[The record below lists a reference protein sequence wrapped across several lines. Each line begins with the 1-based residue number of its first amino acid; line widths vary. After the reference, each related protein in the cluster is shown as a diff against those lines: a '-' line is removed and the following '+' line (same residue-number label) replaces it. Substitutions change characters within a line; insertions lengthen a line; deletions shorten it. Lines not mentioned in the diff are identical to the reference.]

1 MLLGALVVTNVMLRR
16 LTNLRFIIIIIIYFF
31 TLGIKSPEGFWKKI
45 DTKEN
50 IVGVTITP
58 SSSILLL
65 LIIIIVLVMTTLN
78 LGTNGSCQ
86 SAVTSEIVKRN

>member
-1 MLLGALVVTNVMLRR
+1 
-16 LTNLRFIIIIIIYFF
+16 
-31 TLGIKSPEGFWKKI
+31 
-45 DTKEN
+45 
-50 IVGVTITP
+50 VTITP